1 MKRNAKEIIDDA
13 LALEP
18 TARAYVAEVLLESL
32 DHEDD
37 FAVSTEWRAEIQQR
51 CTAIDAG
58 AVELLDGEQ
67 VLQELRK
74 HLQ

>member
-18 TARAYVAEVLLESL
+18 NARAYVAEVLLESL

-37 FAVSTEWRAEIQQR
+37 FAISKEWHAEIQQR
-51 CTAIDAG
+51 CAAVDAG
-58 AVELLDGEQ
+58 SVELLDGEQ

-74 HLQ
+74 NLK